1 MSWLF
6 GINKDG
12 VPPPGVPPQLPI
24 PPSGGGDGGSSGDK
38 NDKSDDSKGKGSGKP
53 VWTSFDPTGLE
64 RAAKAAKELEKS
76 RRYFI
81 ISVNGTAVC
90 DMSFL
95 SVCFKYFA
103 LSVPRLLG

>member
-12 VPPPGVPPQLPI
+12 APPPNVPPQLPI
-24 PPSGGGDGGSSGDK
+24 PPSGGGDSGNSGDK
-38 NDKSDDSKGKGSGKP
+38 NDKSDDGKGKASGKP

-76 RRYFI
+76 RK
-81 ISVNGTAVC
+81 NAL
-90 DMSFL
+90 L
-95 SVCFKYFA
+95 S
-103 LSVPRLLG
+103 LMRLQ